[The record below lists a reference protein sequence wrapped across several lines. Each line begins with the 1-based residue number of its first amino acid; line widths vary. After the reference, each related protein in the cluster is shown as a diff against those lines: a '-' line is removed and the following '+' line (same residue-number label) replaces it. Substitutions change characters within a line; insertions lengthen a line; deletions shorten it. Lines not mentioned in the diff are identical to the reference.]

1 MHDLGTLGGAFSWG
15 MCINDAG
22 QVAGYSQIAASPG
35 THAFRYDAAPGADG
49 VMHDLG
55 TLGGTDARSFGIND
69 AGQVVGTSYPA
80 GSTVWHAFLY
90 TGTPGVD
97 GHMID
102 LDAWL
107 DVNDPASAATW
118 TLEAAE
124 GINESGWIAGYGS
137 YDPDGAGSSPTV
149 TRAFLLDASSLV
161 PEPGT
166 LGMLGLCAALSLP
179 RRSRRRRTR

>member
-1 MHDLGTLGGAFSWG
+1 ML
-15 MCINDAG
+15 
-22 QVAGYSQIAASPG
+22 
-35 THAFRYDAAPGADG
+35 
-49 VMHDLG
+49 DLG
-55 TLGGTDARSFGIND
+55 TLGGTEARAYGIND

-107 DVNDPASAATW
+107 DANDPASAAQW
-118 TLEAAE
+118 TLDSAE

-161 PEPGT
+161 PEPVSIGA
-166 LGMLGLCAALSLP
+166 LAAGAVVSLV
-179 RRSRRRRTR
+179 RRRRRF